1 MKMLL
6 RLLTVLA
13 VYCSSASGIDLLV
26 TIPHSTNPDPPM
38 TTAPAWGFS
47 AAYGANTSYIG
58 MGSYTTTFNVVN
70 NDSSN
75 NVYINILANTYASNS
90 SNPTYISYEIKN
102 SSNNNTIS
110 YGIFSETNLSDYTS
124 ITTSSSGNLITGS
137 YTIKLFI
144 SGALP
149 GENGFAI
156 ATPMWSPAIVTA
168 ITPVPEP
175 STIIMAIAC
184 CAVLVGVKALC

>member
-1 MKMLL
+1 
-6 RLLTVLA
+6 
-13 VYCSSASGIDLLV
+13 
-26 TIPHSTNPDPPM
+26 M
-38 TTAPAWGFS
+38 TTPPAWGFS

-58 MGSYTTTFNVVN
+58 MGSYTTTFNVVG

-75 NVYINILANTYASNS
+75 NVYINILANTYTYNI

-102 SSNNNTIS
+102 TANNNIITF
-110 YGIFSETNLSDYTS
+110 GKFSETDLANFTS

-175 STIIMAIAC
+175 STIIMVIAC
-184 CAVLVGVKALC
+184 CAVLAGVKALC

>member
-1 MKMLL
+1 MKTLL
-6 RLLTVLA
+6 CLLIAITT
-13 VYCSSASGIDLLV
+13 YCSSASGIDLLV
-26 TIPHSTNPDPPM
+26 TVPHSTNPDPPM
-38 TTAPAWGFS
+38 TTPPAWGFS

-58 MGSYTTTFNVVN
+58 MGSYTTTFNVVG

-75 NVYINILANTYASNS
+75 NVYINILANTYTQNR
-90 SNPTYISYEIKN
+90 SNPTRISYEIKN
-102 SSNNNTIS
+102 TANNSVVT
-110 YGIFSETNLSDYTS
+110 YGTFIETDLSDYTS

-156 ATPMWSPAIVTA
+156 ATPRWSPAIVTA